1 MPNYGLPGVAIHQ
14 RTAIV
19 VGAVAVV
26 ALAASLL
33 GWRIATHGDE
43 VAGTEIVLRTE
54 RLGDGIVVGTRV
66 RADGVHVGQVTEIAA
81 VGLGAQ
87 AITLV
92 VDRSQLDGIDD
103 SMRVDYGTSNLFG
116 ISEIQLRPGRGGA
129 PLHSGSV
136 VDLTGARA
144 ADAVDATMG
153 NLLRG
158 LSKVGDQ
165 ALSSRLAVVLD
176 QLATDVRAFTPLL
189 QAMVVT
195 ARAVAD
201 NQTLPPSFQL
211 EQAGSAVAG
220 AAPFAGATVDVIDR
234 VYRIDALRTNR
245 PRFDASVNMVVEQL
259 FPALQTTMAH
269 AGRQFP
275 AYAAMAVPLLSAVAS
290 AVPDPQ
296 RSSAELTALLANL
309 RSAVTDTESGPVL
322 NVDVDLRIAP
332 VPMIPLLG
340 GQVIP
345 Q

>member
-1 MPNYGLPGVAIHQ
+1 MS
-14 RTAIV
+14 
-19 VGAVAVV
+19 AVAVV
-26 ALAASLL
+26 AAAAGLL
-33 GWRIATHGDE
+33 GWQVATHGED
-43 VAGTEIVLRTE
+43 VQGTEIVLRTQ

-66 RADGVHVGQVTEIAA
+66 RADGVVVGKVTDIAPLS
-81 VGLGAQ
+81 LGTQ
-87 AITLV
+87 AITLD

-103 SMRVDYGTSNLFG
+103 SMKVDYGTSNLFG

-129 PLHSGSV
+129 PLRTGSV
-136 VDLTGARA
+136 VDLTGPRA

-158 LSKVGDQ
+158 LATVGDQ
-165 ALSSRLAVVLD
+165 ALAARLAVVLD
-176 QLATDVRAFTPLL
+176 QLATDTRAFTPLL

-195 ARAVAD
+195 ARTVAD

-211 EQAGSAVAG
+211 EQLGTTLVGAGQ
-220 AAPFAGATVDVIDR
+220 FAGATIDVIDR
-234 VYRIDALRTNR
+234 VTRIEVLRTGR
-245 PRFDASVNMVVEQL
+245 ARFDATIDMVTQQL
-259 FPALQTTMAH
+259 FPGLQTMLYH
-269 AGRQFP
+269 AKEQFP
-275 AYAAMAVPLLSAVAS
+275 AYAAMAVPVLDAVGR

-309 RSAVTDTESGPVL
+309 RSAFTDTESGPAL

-340 GQVIP
+340 GQVVP